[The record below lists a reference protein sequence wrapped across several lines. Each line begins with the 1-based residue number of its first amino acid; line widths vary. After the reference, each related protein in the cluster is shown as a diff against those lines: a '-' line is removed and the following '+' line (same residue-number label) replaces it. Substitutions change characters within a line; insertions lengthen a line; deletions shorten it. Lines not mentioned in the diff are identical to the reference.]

1 MDWQSCTISYVTGRV
16 RCEEVTNLEGK
27 AHVISFLKKC
37 IDYANASIERK
48 QKRGDVEDIAK
59 WEAYRDYTAH
69 AVMEVE
75 AGELDR
81 WFPSQQKAL
90 GDSDVSTV
98 HLDALTHDARSAW
111 LTNLASPRPLALIAT
126 SSVRGVRNIAP
137 YTSLSIVSNSPAMAV
152 VSLSAD
158 RNNRWRD
165 TLLNMRE
172 TGKAVLNFLPV
183 SSNGAT
189 VVEQTAQPI
198 DHGTSEWDTFGLQNL
213 ESNELVM
220 NDAAF
225 AIVGELVEE
234 VDLPEAKAKLAILRL
249 SEILIPNT
257 LDDAQPA
264 QILCQHG
271 LNRLMAT
278 PTEWH
283 YNIDR
288 SV

>member
-1 MDWQSCTISYVTGRV
+1 MGWKSCTISYDSGRV
-16 RCEEVTNLEGK
+16 RRKAVKKMEGK

-90 GDSDVSTV
+90 GESEVISLS
-98 HLDALTHDARSAW
+98 LDELSHDTRSAW

-126 SSVRGVRNIAP
+126 SSNEGVRNIAP
-137 YTSLSIVSNSPAMAV
+137 YTSLSVVSNSPPMAV

-158 RNNRWRD
+158 RNDRWRD
-165 TLLNMRE
+165 TLLNMQQTKE
-172 TGKAVLNFLPV
+172 AVLNFLPV
-183 SSNGAT
+183 SSDAAT
-189 VVEQTAQPI
+189 VVEQTAKPI
-198 DHGTSEWDTFGLQNL
+198 SHGMSEWEAFYL
-213 ESNELVM
+213 ESLETNELVM
-220 NDAAF
+220 NNAAF
-225 AIVGELVEE
+225 AIVGNLVEV
-234 VDLPEAKAKLAILRL
+234 VDLPDAKAKLAILRL
-249 SEILIPNT
+249 SDILIPGG
-257 LDDAQPA
+257 LDSAQA
-264 QILCQHG
+264 AHILCQHG

>member
-1 MDWQSCTISYVTGRV
+1 M
-16 RCEEVTNLEGK
+16 EGK

-48 QKRGDVEDIAK
+48 QERGELEDIVK

-90 GDSDVSTV
+90 GESEVSSLS
-98 HLDALTHDARSAW
+98 LDALTHDTRSAW

-126 SSVRGVRNIAP
+126 SSDEGVRNIAP
-137 YTSLSIVSNSPAMAV
+137 YTSLSVVSNSPPMAV

-158 RNNRWRD
+158 RNDRWRD
-165 TLLNMRE
+165 TLLNIRQ
-172 TGKAVLNFLPV
+172 TKKAVLNFLPV
-183 SSNGAT
+183 SLDAAT
-189 VVEQTAQPI
+189 VVEQTAKPI
-198 DHGTSEWDTFGLQNL
+198 AHGISEWEAFGLESL
-213 ESNELVM
+213 ETNELVM

-234 VDLPEAKAKLAILRL
+234 VDLPDAKAKLAILRL
-249 SEILIPNT
+249 SDILIPGV

-264 QILCQHG
+264 HILCQHG

>member
-1 MDWQSCTISYVTGRV
+1 M
-16 RCEEVTNLEGK
+16 EGK
-27 AHVISFLKKC
+27 SHVISFLKKC

-81 WFPSQQKAL
+81 WFPSQHKSL
-90 GDSDVSTV
+90 GESDLSS
-98 HLDALTHDARSAW
+98 LSLEDLTHDARSAW

-126 SSVRGVRNIAP
+126 SSDEGVRNIAP
-137 YTSLSIVSNSPAMAV
+137 YTSLSVVSNSPPMAV

-158 RNNRWRD
+158 RNDRWRD
-165 TLLNMRE
+165 TLLNMRQ
-172 TGKAVLNFLPV
+172 TKMAVLNFLPV
-183 SSNGAT
+183 SLNAAT
-189 VVEQTAQPI
+189 IVEQTAKPI
-198 DHGTSEWDTFGLQNL
+198 AHGMSEWEAFGLESL
-213 ESNELVM
+213 ETNELVM

-225 AIVGELVEE
+225 AIVGELIEE
-234 VDLPEAKAKLAILRL
+234 VDLPGAKAKLAILRL
-249 SEILIPNT
+249 SDILIPGGI
-257 LDDAQPA
+257 DDAQPA
-264 QILCQHG
+264 HILCQHG

>member
-1 MDWQSCTISYVTGRV
+1 M
-16 RCEEVTNLEGK
+16 EGK

-81 WFPSQQKAL
+81 WFPPQQKAL
-90 GDSDVSTV
+90 GESEVSSLS
-98 HLDALTHDARSAW
+98 LDALTHDARSAW

-126 SSVRGVRNIAP
+126 SSDEGVRNIAP
-137 YTSLSIVSNSPAMAV
+137 YTSLSVVSNSPPMAV

-158 RNNRWRD
+158 RNDRWRD
-165 TLLNMRE
+165 TLLNMRK
-172 TGKAVLNFLPV
+172 TKKAVLNFLPV
-183 SSNGAT
+183 SLDAAT
-189 VVEQTAQPI
+189 VVEQTAKPI
-198 DHGTSEWDTFGLQNL
+198 AHGTSEWEAFGLEPL
-213 ESNELVM
+213 ETNELVM
-220 NDAAF
+220 NNAAF

-234 VDLPEAKAKLAILRL
+234 VNLPDAKAKLAILRL
-249 SEILIPNT
+249 SDILIPGG

-264 QILCQHG
+264 HILCQHG

>member
-1 MDWQSCTISYVTGRV
+1 M
-16 RCEEVTNLEGK
+16 EGK

-59 WEAYRDYTAH
+59 WEVYRDYTAH

-90 GDSDVSTV
+90 GESEVISLS
-98 HLDALTHDARSAW
+98 LDELSHDTRSAW

-126 SSVRGVRNIAP
+126 SSDEGVRNIAP
-137 YTSLSIVSNSPAMAV
+137 YTSLSVVSNSPPMAV

-158 RNNRWRD
+158 RNDRWRD
-165 TLLNMRE
+165 TLLNMRQTKE
-172 TGKAVLNFLPV
+172 AVLNFLPV
-183 SSNGAT
+183 SSDAAT
-189 VVEQTAQPI
+189 MVEQTAKPI
-198 DHGTSEWDTFGLQNL
+198 AHGMSEWEAFEL
-213 ESNELVM
+213 ESLETNELVM
-220 NDAAF
+220 NNAAF
-225 AIVGELVEE
+225 AIVGKLVEV
-234 VDLPEAKAKLAILRL
+234 VDLPDAKAKLAILRL
-249 SEILIPNT
+249 SDILIPGG
-257 LDDAQPA
+257 LDSAQA
-264 QILCQHG
+264 AHILCQHG

>member
-1 MDWQSCTISYVTGRV
+1 M
-16 RCEEVTNLEGK
+16 EGK

-98 HLDALTHDARSAW
+98 HLDDLTHDARSAW
-111 LTNLASPRPLALIAT
+111 LTNLATPRPLALIAT
-126 SSVRGVRNIAP
+126 SSGRGVRNIAP

-264 QILCQHG
+264 HILCQHG

>member
-1 MDWQSCTISYVTGRV
+1 M
-16 RCEEVTNLEGK
+16 EGK

-90 GDSDVSTV
+90 GESEVISLS
-98 HLDALTHDARSAW
+98 LDELSHDTRSAW

-126 SSVRGVRNIAP
+126 SSNEGVRNIAP
-137 YTSLSIVSNSPAMAV
+137 YTSLSVVSNSPPMAV

-158 RNNRWRD
+158 RNDRWRD
-165 TLLNMRE
+165 TLLNMQQTKE
-172 TGKAVLNFLPV
+172 AVLNFLPV
-183 SSNGAT
+183 SSDAAT
-189 VVEQTAQPI
+189 VVEQTAKPI
-198 DHGTSEWDTFGLQNL
+198 SHGMSEWEAFYL
-213 ESNELVM
+213 ESLETNELVM
-220 NDAAF
+220 NNAAF
-225 AIVGELVEE
+225 AIVGNLVEV
-234 VDLPEAKAKLAILRL
+234 VDLPDAKAKLAILRL
-249 SEILIPNT
+249 SDILIPGG
-257 LDDAQPA
+257 LDSAQA
-264 QILCQHG
+264 AHILCQHG

>member
-1 MDWQSCTISYVTGRV
+1 M
-16 RCEEVTNLEGK
+16 TNVEGK
-27 AHVISFLKKC
+27 AHVISFLRKC

-81 WFPSQQKAL
+81 WFPSQQKTL
-90 GDSDVSTV
+90 GDSDVGTV
-98 HLDALTHDARSAW
+98 HLDALTHEIRSAW

-126 SSVRGVRNIAP
+126 SSKDGVRNIAP

-165 TLLNMRE
+165 TLLNMRQ
-172 TGKAVLNFLPV
+172 TKKAVLNFLPV
-183 SSNGAT
+183 SLDAAT

-198 DHGTSEWDTFGLQNL
+198 EHGTSEWDVFGLKSQ

-220 NDAAF
+220 KDAAF
-225 AIVGELVEE
+225 AIVGDLVEE
-234 VDLPEAKAKLAILRL
+234 VDVPDAKAKLVILRL
-249 SEILIPNT
+249 SDILIPGT
-257 LDDAQPA
+257 LDDSQPA
-264 QILCQHG
+264 HILCQHG